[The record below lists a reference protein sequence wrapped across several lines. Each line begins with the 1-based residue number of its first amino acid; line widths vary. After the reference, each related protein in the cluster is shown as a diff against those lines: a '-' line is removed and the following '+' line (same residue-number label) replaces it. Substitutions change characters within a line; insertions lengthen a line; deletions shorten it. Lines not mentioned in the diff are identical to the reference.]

1 MQREELLKNLPSL
14 KQLRAFSMVAATG
27 SALAASARLRISQPA
42 VSYSLDRLEAVLG
55 VRLLER
61 NVSGSYLT
69 AAGRL
74 LHNRTTRC
82 FAQIVDAVGYVI
94 DSAGHGRDKS
104 KALALKLRET
114 QVRALVGI
122 WRAGSFRAAA
132 SELAISEP
140 SLQRPARELER
151 LLRVGLYRRTATA
164 IEVNPVGAEFARRL
178 SLAFTEVWSA
188 IEEIGAP
195 LQSSRASLRV
205 GVLALSPRVILAE
218 AATELLARQ
227 PQQGIDVVE
236 DTYESH
242 VRALRSGDV
251 DVIFGALRASPI
263 PDDLIERPLF
273 EDPYVLVCRQSHP
286 LARRRVVAPRLLA
299 QYDFV
304 LPSRGLPRRA
314 VLDRM
319 LARWSIKPKARIET
333 SCLTTILA
341 LLRGSDRISLLS
353 RWQVD
358 RTAPADLCCI
368 EVEGAPDNRRF
379 VGLTVRL
386 NWLPTPFQQEFL
398 QLVQHSANS
407 WSAPTAAV
415 GVRARKRARQQA
427 RA

>member
-1 MQREELLKNLPSL
+1 MNNLPSL

-69 AAGRL
+69 AAGQL
-74 LHNRTTRC
+74 LHNRTTR
-82 FAQIVDAVGYVI
+82 FFDQIVDAVGYVI
-94 DSAGHGRDKS
+94 DSAGQGRDKS
-104 KALALKLRET
+104 EALALKLRET
-114 QVRALVGI
+114 QIRALVSI

-132 SELAISEP
+132 SELVISEP

-151 LLRVGLYRRTATA
+151 LLRVSLYRRTATG
-164 IEVNPVGAEFARRL
+164 IEANPLGAEFARRL
-178 SLAFTEVWSA
+178 SLALTEVWA
-188 IEEIGAP
+188 AVEEVGAT
-195 LQSSRASLRV
+195 LQMSRASLRV
-205 GVLALSPRVILAE
+205 GVLALSPRAILAE
-218 AATELLARQ
+218 AATELLTRQ

-251 DVIFGALRASPI
+251 DVVFGALRASPI

-353 RWQVD
+353 SWQVD
-358 RTAPADLCCI
+358 HAASADLCCI
-368 EVEGAPDNRRF
+368 EVEGARYNPRF
-379 VGLTVRL
+379 VGLTIRD

-398 QLVQHSANS
+398 QLMRRSADA
-407 WSAPTAAV
+407 WSARTTSVKSRGRVKAHE
-415 GVRARKRARQQA
+415 RAQA
-427 RA
+427 